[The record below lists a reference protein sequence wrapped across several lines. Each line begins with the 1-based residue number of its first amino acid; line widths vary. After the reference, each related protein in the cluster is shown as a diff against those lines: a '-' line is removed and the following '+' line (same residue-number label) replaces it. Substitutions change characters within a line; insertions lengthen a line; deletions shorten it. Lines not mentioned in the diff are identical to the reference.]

1 MLKHKRNKLDAN
13 EQTTTVEVDQD
24 SARIIQSLKERAAA
38 EGVPLDALLRRLAD
52 ESFNGAT
59 EKPFYETATRE
70 EWLQAF
76 NEWVDSHNPATPVI
90 VDDSREAI
98 YGDDGR

>member
-1 MLKHKRNKLDAN
+1 MDSNA
-13 EQTTTVEVDQD
+13 QTTTIEVDQD

-52 ESFNGAT
+52 SAVNEAT
-59 EKPFYETATRE
+59 AKPFYETATRE

-76 NEWVDSHNPATPVI
+76 NEWVKSHNPNTPVI
-90 VDDSREAI
+90 IEDSREAI

>member
-1 MLKHKRNKLDAN
+1 MDSNA
-13 EQTTTVEVDQD
+13 QTTTIEVDHD
-24 SARIIQSLKERAAA
+24 SARIIESLKERAAA

-52 ESFNGAT
+52 RPVNEVTA
-59 EKPFYETATRE
+59 KPFYETATRE

-76 NEWVDSHNPATPVI
+76 NEWVTSHDPNTPVI
-90 VDDSREAI
+90 IEDSREAI